1 MNKCEHCNGCL
12 KYVWLYG
19 RAYRYCS
26 LCRVVYKLIP
36 NGMERELDSEIVAS
50 IFKMVGNVI

>member
-12 KYVWLYG
+12 KYIWLYS

-26 LCRVVYKLIP
+26 LCKVVYKISPTGL
-36 NGMERELDSEIVAS
+36 ERETDKSITDEI
-50 IFKMVGNVI
+50 FRMVGSVI